1 MGGSHA
7 NRCYRLII
15 TRSTH
20 DEAPHQTA
28 ALSVHQSSML
38 LHLSLASER
47 SRRSDAMS
55 HHEHD
60 DDHVKVETIA
70 VAVRGRALEGSSRRT
85 RGRLYTRP
93 SPSESDTIRHWRRR
107 AHKCAFPKRVFCQ
120 RRAGRLPCKHAQIG
134 GTRGKDGEGSEGATS
149 AATRPDPFRLLARG
163 AEGDGSGRSVAADRA
178 KSPGG
183 PAGNSCS
190 PG

>member
-93 SPSESDTIRHWRRR
+93 SPLGVRHHPTLAAASAQMRIPEAGLLPAAGWTTSVQTRADWRDTGQGWRGKRGGYFRSDETRPVPPSCTRSRRR
-107 AHKCAFPKRVFCQ
+107 WIGSKRCS
-120 RRAGRLPCKHAQIG
+120 RSSKIAGRP
-134 GTRGKDGEGSEGATS
+134 R
-149 AATRPDPFRLLARG
+149 R
-163 AEGDGSGRSVAADRA
+163 
-178 KSPGG
+178 
-183 PAGNSCS
+183 
-190 PG
+190 